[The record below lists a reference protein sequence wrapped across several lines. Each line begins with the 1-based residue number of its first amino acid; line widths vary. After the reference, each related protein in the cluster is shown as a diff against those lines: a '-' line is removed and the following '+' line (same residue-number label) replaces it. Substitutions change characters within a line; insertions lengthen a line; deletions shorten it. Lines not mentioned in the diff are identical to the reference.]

1 MSRQNPL
8 SSKTSSRAK
17 PQQSES
23 CKSSANKS
31 GEAKTRRQAL
41 TSLGAMLGGG
51 IAASAFPGL
60 VSPLRAAEPAP
71 QDRKIQDTI
80 RRGLEWIVK
89 TQSRLG
95 HWEASGSYR
104 VPMTALAGIALTC
117 EGSTTT
123 QGKYSAAIRRATDYI
138 ISRARPNG
146 LIGEPEDARYTYGHG
161 FSLLFLSQV
170 LGEEEDEDRRE
181 TLMDVLSRGV
191 EFTGQAQT
199 PAGGWGYVSARD
211 GNNFDEGSTTVTQV
225 QGLRGCR
232 NSGVTVPKDIIDKAI
247 KYIYDCQ
254 MPDGGICYSS
264 NNRSGSRPAI
274 TAAAIAC
281 LFNAGEYDGERVQK
295 LIKYC
300 KSQLYDSVRT
310 GRNSF
315 GHWHYAYYYYSQAV
329 YRQGGQLWDD
339 YKDVLYPKLQTEQSN
354 EGSWSGN
361 IGPIYVTSLNL
372 TMLQLE
378 NEFLPIYQR

>member
-1 MSRQNPL
+1 MTRDI
-8 SSKTSSRAK
+8 
-17 PQQSES
+17 
-23 CKSSANKS
+23 
-31 GEAKTRRQAL
+31 TRRTAL
-41 TSLGAMLGGG
+41 RGLAAAAGGSLLLPALPSGLLSPVGA
-51 IAASAFPGL
+51 AT
-60 VSPLRAAEPAP
+60 RAP
-71 QDRKIQDTI
+71 QDKKRKDAID
-80 RRGLEWIVK
+80 RGLDWVAK

-104 VPMTALAGIALTC
+104 VPMTALAAIALTC

-123 QGKYSAAIRRATDYI
+123 QGKYSAAIRRATDYL

-161 FSLLFLSQV
+161 YSLLFLSQV

-181 TLMDVLSRGV
+181 TLMDVLQRGV
-191 EFTGQAQT
+191 QFTGQAQT
-199 PAGGWGYVSARD
+199 PAGGWGYVSAKD
-211 GNNFDEGSTTVTQV
+211 GGNFDEGSTTVTQV

-232 NSGVTVPKDIIDKAI
+232 NSGVPVPKEVIEKAI

-264 NNRSGSRPAI
+264 QNRSGSRPPI
-274 TAAAIAC
+274 TAAAVAC
-281 LFNAGEYDGERVQK
+281 LFNAGEYEGKEVQN
-295 LIKYC
+295 LLKYC
-300 KSQLYDSVRT
+300 EQQLYGSVNT

-329 YRQGGQLWDD
+329 YRIGGKQWDD
-339 YKDVLYPKLQTEQSN
+339 FRDVLYGKLITEQGAD
-354 EGSWSGN
+354 GSWTGN

-378 NEFLPIYQR
+378 NEYLPIYQR